1 MDGASGL
8 SGRQGE
14 RHGVWSLDRS
24 ASSFL
29 QRFMKTRRPLFLSQN
44 PSSILSLLP
53 SFLFLLSSIFS
64 VSLGIRPIVEVV
76 YVRGVATRAASLLS
90 IIFTRK
96 CGKIGLEGL
105 SVPNYIYCK
114 GYSCLA
120 KTSTAVRQD
129 STCTRSS
136 SFRTYVHLPGVV
148 ETIQPRI
155 ASSDRVGN
163 TNAQT

>member
-96 CGKIGLEGL
+96 CG
-105 SVPNYIYCK
+105 
-114 GYSCLA
+114 YSCLA